1 MLISNEWLK
10 EYVTIDDS
18 VSNLAERITRTGIE
32 VDDLIDYTKDIKN
45 LVVGFVKSKDK
56 HPDADKLNVCQVDI
70 GEDEPVQIVCGAP
83 NVDAGQYVIVAKV
96 GGRLPGGIKIK
107 RAKLR
112 GERSEGMICSLQEI
126 GISSNYIPKSF
137 ESGIYVFS
145 ESQVPGTDALQALYL
160 DDQVMEFDLTPNRA
174 DALSMIGTAY
184 EVAALYNTKMTKPD
198 TTSNELE
205 LSAND
210 ELTVTIENEDK
221 VPYYSARVVHDVT
234 IEPSPI
240 WMQARLI
247 KAGIRPINN
256 VVDISNYVLLEY
268 GQPLHMFDQDA
279 IGSQQIV
286 VRQANEGEKMTTLD
300 DTERELLTSDIVIT
314 NGQTPIALAGVMGG
328 DFSEVK
334 EQTSNIVI
342 EGAIFDPVSIR
353 HTSRRLNLRSES
365 SSRFEKGIAT
375 EFVDEA
381 VDRACYL
388 LQTYANGKVLKDRVS
403 SGELGAFITPIDI
416 TADKINRTIGFDL
429 SQNDI
434 VTIFNQL
441 GFDTEINDDVIT
453 VLVPSR
459 RKDITIKEDLIEEV
473 ARIYGYDDIPST
485 LPVFDKV
492 TSGQLTDRQYK
503 TRMVKEVLEGAG
515 LDQAITY
522 SLVSKEDATAF
533 SMQQRQTIDLL
544 MPMSEAHA
552 SLRQSLLPHLIEAAS
567 YNVARKNKDVKL
579 FEIGNVFFANGEG
592 ELPDQV
598 EYLSGILTGDYVV
611 NQWQG
616 KKETVD
622 FYLAKGVV
630 DRVSEKLNLEFSYRR
645 ADIDGLH
652 PGRTAEILLENK
664 VVGFIGEL
672 HPTLAADND
681 LKRTYVFELNFDALM
696 SVSVGYINYQPI
708 PRFPGMSRDI
718 ALEVDQNIPA
728 ADLLSTIHAH
738 GGNILKDTLVFDVYQ
753 GEHLE
758 KGKKSIA
765 IRLNYL
771 DTEETLTDERVSKVQ
786 AEIEAALIEQG
797 EVVEIG
803 RAHV

>member
-45 LVVGFVKSKDK
+45 LVVGFVKSKEK

-126 GISSNYIPKSF
+126 GISSNYVPKTF

-145 ESQVPGTDALQALYL
+145 EAQVPGTDALQALYL

-184 EVAALYNTKMTKPD
+184 EVAALYNTKMTKSD

-205 LSAND
+205 LSANN

-300 DTERELLTSDIVIT
+300 GTERELLTSDIVIT

-453 VLVPSR
+453 VQVPSR

-485 LPVFDKV
+485 LPVFEKV

-664 VVGFIGEL
+664 IVGFIGEL

-797 EVVEIG
+797 AVI
-803 RAHV
+803 R

>member
-681 LKRTYVFELNFDALM
+681 LKRTYVFELNFDAFM

-797 EVVEIG
+797 AVI
-803 RAHV
+803 R

>member
-45 LVVGFVKSKDK
+45 LVVGFVKSKEK

-145 ESQVPGTDALQALYL
+145 EAQVPGTDALQALYL

-184 EVAALYNTKMTKPD
+184 EVAALYNTKMTKPE
-198 TTSNELE
+198 TTSNELD

-403 SGELGAFITPIDI
+403 SGELGAFITLIDI

-672 HPTLAADND
+672 HPILAADND

-696 SVSVGYINYQPI
+696 AVSVGYINYQPI

-797 EVVEIG
+797 AVI
-803 RAHV
+803 R

>member
-45 LVVGFVKSKDK
+45 LVVGFVKSKEK

-126 GISSNYIPKSF
+126 GISSNYVPKTF

-145 ESQVPGTDALQALYL
+145 EAQVPGTDALQALYL

-205 LSAND
+205 LSANN

-300 DTERELLTSDIVIT
+300 GTERELLTSDIVIT

-334 EQTSNIVI
+334 EQTSNIMI

-453 VLVPSR
+453 VQVPSR

-485 LPVFDKV
+485 LPVFEKV

-664 VVGFIGEL
+664 IVGFIGEL

-797 EVVEIG
+797 AVI
-803 RAHV
+803 R

>member
-45 LVVGFVKSKDK
+45 LVVGFVKSKEK

-126 GISSNYIPKSF
+126 GISSNYVPKTF

-145 ESQVPGTDALQALYL
+145 EAQVPGTDALQALYL

-184 EVAALYNTKMTKPD
+184 EVAALYNTKMTKPE

-210 ELTVTIENEDK
+210 ELTVTIENENK

-365 SSRFEKGIAT
+365 SSRFEKGIVT

-403 SGELGAFITPIDI
+403 SGELGAFITPIDS

-453 VLVPSR
+453 VQVPSR

-696 SVSVGYINYQPI
+696 AVSVGYINYQPI

-797 EVVEIG
+797 AVI
-803 RAHV
+803 R

>member
-45 LVVGFVKSKDK
+45 LVVGFVKSKEK

-126 GISSNYIPKSF
+126 GISSNYVPKTF

-145 ESQVPGTDALQALYL
+145 EAQVPGTDALQALYL

-205 LSAND
+205 LSANN

-300 DTERELLTSDIVIT
+300 GTERELLTSDIVIT

-453 VLVPSR
+453 VQVPSR

-485 LPVFDKV
+485 LPVFEKV

-664 VVGFIGEL
+664 IVGFIGEL

-758 KGKKSIA
+758 KGKNQ
-765 IRLNYL
+765 LQY
-771 DTEETLTDERVSKVQ
+771 V
-786 AEIEAALIEQG
+786 
-797 EVVEIG
+797 
-803 RAHV
+803 

>member
-45 LVVGFVKSKDK
+45 LVVGFVKSKEK

-126 GISSNYIPKSF
+126 GISSNYVPKTF

-145 ESQVPGTDALQALYL
+145 EAQVPGTDALQALYL

-205 LSAND
+205 LSANN

-286 VRQANEGEKMTTLD
+286 VHQANEGEKMTTLD
-300 DTERELLTSDIVIT
+300 GTERELLTSDIVIT

-453 VLVPSR
+453 VQVPSR

-485 LPVFDKV
+485 LPVFEKV

-664 VVGFIGEL
+664 IVGFIGEL

-797 EVVEIG
+797 AVI
-803 RAHV
+803 R

>member
-45 LVVGFVKSKDK
+45 LVVGFVKSKEK

-145 ESQVPGTDALQALYL
+145 EVQVPGTDALQALYL

-184 EVAALYNTKMTKPD
+184 EVAALYNTKMTKPE
-198 TTSNELE
+198 TTSNELD

-672 HPTLAADND
+672 HPILAADND

-696 SVSVGYINYQPI
+696 AVSVGYINYQPI

-797 EVVEIG
+797 AVI
-803 RAHV
+803 R

>member
-45 LVVGFVKSKDK
+45 LVVGFVKSKEK

-184 EVAALYNTKMTKPD
+184 EVAALYNTKMTKPE

-334 EQTSNIVI
+334 EHTSNIVI

-403 SGELGAFITPIDI
+403 SGELSAFITPIDI

-441 GFDTEINDDVIT
+441 GFDTEINDDIIT
-453 VLVPSR
+453 VQVPSR

-485 LPVFDKV
+485 LPVFEKV

-533 SMQQRQTIDLL
+533 AMQQRQTIDLL

-696 SVSVGYINYQPI
+696 AVSVGYINYQPI

-718 ALEVDQNIPA
+718 ALEVNQNIPA

-797 EVVEIG
+797 AVI
-803 RAHV
+803 R

>member
-45 LVVGFVKSKDK
+45 LVVGFVKSKEK

-184 EVAALYNTKMTKPD
+184 EVAALYNTKMTKPE

-300 DTERELLTSDIVIT
+300 DTERELLTSDIVIA

-797 EVVEIG
+797 AVI
-803 RAHV
+803 R

>member
-10 EYVTIDDS
+10 EYVTNDDS

-45 LVVGFVKSKDK
+45 LVVGFVKSKEK

-184 EVAALYNTKMTKPD
+184 EVAALYNTKMTKPE

-334 EQTSNIVI
+334 EHTSNIVI
-342 EGAIFDPVSIR
+342 EGAIFDSVSIR

-453 VLVPSR
+453 VQVPSR

-485 LPVFDKV
+485 LPVFEKV

-533 SMQQRQTIDLL
+533 AMQQRQTIDLL

-696 SVSVGYINYQPI
+696 AVSVGYINYQPI

-738 GGNILKDTLVFDVYQ
+738 SGNILKDTLVFDVYQ

-797 EVVEIG
+797 AVI
-803 RAHV
+803 R

>member
-45 LVVGFVKSKDK
+45 LVVGFVKSKEK

-145 ESQVPGTDALQALYL
+145 EAQVPGTDALQALYL

-184 EVAALYNTKMTKPD
+184 EVAALYNTKMTKPE
-198 TTSNELE
+198 TTSNELD

-240 WMQARLI
+240 WMQAHLI

-622 FYLAKGVV
+622 FYLAKAVV

-672 HPTLAADND
+672 HPILAADND

-696 SVSVGYINYQPI
+696 AVSVGYINYQPI

-797 EVVEIG
+797 AVI
-803 RAHV
+803 R

>member
-771 DTEETLTDERVSKVQ
+771 DTEETLTDERVSKIQ

-797 EVVEIG
+797 AVI
-803 RAHV
+803 R

>member
-45 LVVGFVKSKDK
+45 LVVGFVKSKEK

-137 ESGIYVFS
+137 ESGIFVFS

-184 EVAALYNTKMTKPD
+184 EVAALYNTKMTKPE

-240 WMQARLI
+240 WMQVRLI

-334 EQTSNIVI
+334 EHTSNIVI

-453 VLVPSR
+453 VQVSSR

-485 LPVFDKV
+485 LPVFEKV

-533 SMQQRQTIDLL
+533 AMQQRQTIDLL

-664 VVGFIGEL
+664 VIGFIGEL

-696 SVSVGYINYQPI
+696 AVSVGYINYQPI

-797 EVVEIG
+797 AVI
-803 RAHV
+803 R

>member
-45 LVVGFVKSKDK
+45 LVVGFVKSKEK

-126 GISSNYIPKSF
+126 GISSNYVPKTF

-145 ESQVPGTDALQALYL
+145 EAQVPGTDALQALYL

-184 EVAALYNTKMTKPD
+184 EVAALYNTKMTKPE

-210 ELTVTIENEDK
+210 ELTVTIKNEDK

-696 SVSVGYINYQPI
+696 AVLVGYINYQPI

-797 EVVEIG
+797 AVI
-803 RAHV
+803 R

>member
-18 VSNLAERITRTGIE
+18 VSDLAERITRTGIE

-45 LVVGFVKSKDK
+45 LVVGFVKSKEK

-184 EVAALYNTKMTKPD
+184 EVAALYNTKMTKPE

-696 SVSVGYINYQPI
+696 AVSVGYINYQPI

-771 DTEETLTDERVSKVQ
+771 DTEETLTDELVSKVQ

-797 EVVEIG
+797 AVI
-803 RAHV
+803 R

>member
-45 LVVGFVKSKDK
+45 LVVGFVKSKEK

-145 ESQVPGTDALQALYL
+145 EAQVPGTDVLQALYL

-184 EVAALYNTKMTKPD
+184 EVAALYNTKMTKPE
-198 TTSNELE
+198 TTSNELD

-672 HPTLAADND
+672 HPILAADND

-696 SVSVGYINYQPI
+696 AVSVGYINYQPI

-797 EVVEIG
+797 AVI
-803 RAHV
+803 R

>member
-45 LVVGFVKSKDK
+45 LVVGFVKSKEK

-145 ESQVPGTDALQALYL
+145 EAQVPGTDALQALYL

-184 EVAALYNTKMTKPD
+184 EVAALYNTKMTKPE
-198 TTSNELE
+198 TTSNELD

-240 WMQARLI
+240 WMQAHLI

-552 SLRQSLLPHLIEAAS
+552 SLRQSLLLHLIEAAS

-672 HPTLAADND
+672 HPILAADND

-696 SVSVGYINYQPI
+696 AVSVGYINYQPI

-797 EVVEIG
+797 AVI
-803 RAHV
+803 R

>member
-18 VSNLAERITRTGIE
+18 VSDLAERITRTGIE

-45 LVVGFVKSKDK
+45 LVVGFVKSKEK

-184 EVAALYNTKMTKPD
+184 EVAALYNTKMTKPE

-453 VLVPSR
+453 VLVPSH

-696 SVSVGYINYQPI
+696 AVSVGYINYQPI

-797 EVVEIG
+797 AVI
-803 RAHV
+803 R

>member
-45 LVVGFVKSKDK
+45 LVVGFVKSKEK

-126 GISSNYIPKSF
+126 GISSNYVPKTF

-145 ESQVPGTDALQALYL
+145 EAQVPGTDALQALYL

-184 EVAALYNTKMTKPD
+184 EVAALYNTKMTKPE

-210 ELTVTIENEDK
+210 ELTVTIENENK

-334 EQTSNIVI
+334 EQTSNIVV

-365 SSRFEKGIAT
+365 SSRFEKGIVT

-453 VLVPSR
+453 VQVPSR

-696 SVSVGYINYQPI
+696 AVSVGYINYQPI

-797 EVVEIG
+797 AVI
-803 RAHV
+803 R

>member
-45 LVVGFVKSKDK
+45 LVVGFVKSKEK

-145 ESQVPGTDALQALYL
+145 EAQVPGTDALQALYL

-485 LPVFDKV
+485 LPVFDNV

-522 SLVSKEDATAF
+522 SLVSKEDATTF

-696 SVSVGYINYQPI
+696 AVSVGYINYQPI

-797 EVVEIG
+797 AVI
-803 RAHV
+803 R

>member
-45 LVVGFVKSKDK
+45 LVVGFVKSKEK

-126 GISSNYIPKSF
+126 GISSNYVPKSF

-334 EQTSNIVI
+334 EHTSNIVI

-381 VDRACYL
+381 VDHACYL

-453 VLVPSR
+453 VQVPSR

-485 LPVFDKV
+485 LPVFEKV

-533 SMQQRQTIDLL
+533 AMQQRQTIDLL

-696 SVSVGYINYQPI
+696 AVSVGYINYQPI

-797 EVVEIG
+797 AVI
-803 RAHV
+803 R

>member
-45 LVVGFVKSKDK
+45 LVVGFVKSKEK

-137 ESGIYVFS
+137 ESGIFVFS

-184 EVAALYNTKMTKPD
+184 EVAALYNTKMTKPE

-240 WMQARLI
+240 WMQVRLI

-300 DTERELLTSDIVIT
+300 DTERELLTSDNVIT

-334 EQTSNIVI
+334 EHTSNIVI

-453 VLVPSR
+453 VQVPSR

-485 LPVFDKV
+485 LPVFEKV

-533 SMQQRQTIDLL
+533 AMQQRQTIDLL

-664 VVGFIGEL
+664 VIGFIGEL

-696 SVSVGYINYQPI
+696 AVSVGYINYQPI

-797 EVVEIG
+797 AVI
-803 RAHV
+803 R

>member
-45 LVVGFVKSKDK
+45 LVVGFVKSKEK

-145 ESQVPGTDALQALYL
+145 EAQVPGTDALQALYL

-184 EVAALYNTKMTKPD
+184 EVAALYNTKMTKPE
-198 TTSNELE
+198 TTSNELD

-388 LQTYANGKVLKDRVS
+388 LQTYAYGKVLKDRVS

-611 NQWQG
+611 NQWQD

-672 HPTLAADND
+672 HPILAADND

-696 SVSVGYINYQPI
+696 AVSVGYINYQPI

-797 EVVEIG
+797 AVI
-803 RAHV
+803 R

>member
-45 LVVGFVKSKDK
+45 LVVGFVKSKEK

-184 EVAALYNTKMTKPD
+184 EVAALYNTKMTKPE

-314 NGQTPIALAGVMGG
+314 NGRTPIALAGVMGG

-797 EVVEIG
+797 AVI
-803 RAHV
+803 R

>member
-45 LVVGFVKSKDK
+45 LVVGFVKSKEK

-70 GEDEPVQIVCGAP
+70 GEDEPVQIVCDAP

-145 ESQVPGTDALQALYL
+145 EAQVPGTDALQALYL

-696 SVSVGYINYQPI
+696 AVSVGYINYQPI

-797 EVVEIG
+797 AVI
-803 RAHV
+803 R

>member
-45 LVVGFVKSKDK
+45 LVVGFVKSKEK

-126 GISSNYIPKSF
+126 GISSNYVPKTF

-145 ESQVPGTDALQALYL
+145 EAQVPGTDALQALYL

-205 LSAND
+205 LSANN

-247 KAGIRPINN
+247 NAGIRPINN

-300 DTERELLTSDIVIT
+300 GTERELLTSDIVIT

-453 VLVPSR
+453 VQVPSR

-485 LPVFDKV
+485 LPVFEKV

-664 VVGFIGEL
+664 IVGFIGEL

-797 EVVEIG
+797 AVI
-803 RAHV
+803 R

>member
-45 LVVGFVKSKDK
+45 LVVGFVKSKEK

-126 GISSNYIPKSF
+126 GISSNYVPKSF

-334 EQTSNIVI
+334 EHTSNIVI

-453 VLVPSR
+453 VQVPSR

-485 LPVFDKV
+485 LPVFEKV

-533 SMQQRQTIDLL
+533 AMQQRQTIDLL

-645 ADIDGLH
+645 ADIDRLH

-696 SVSVGYINYQPI
+696 AVSVGYINYQPI

-797 EVVEIG
+797 AVI
-803 RAHV
+803 R

>member
-45 LVVGFVKSKDK
+45 LVVGFVKSKEK

-184 EVAALYNTKMTKPD
+184 EVAALYNTKMTKPE

-453 VLVPSR
+453 VQVPSR

-485 LPVFDKV
+485 LPVFEKV

-533 SMQQRQTIDLL
+533 AMQQRQTIDLL

-552 SLRQSLLPHLIEAAS
+552 SLRQSLLPHLIEVAS

-696 SVSVGYINYQPI
+696 AVSVGYINYQPI

-797 EVVEIG
+797 AVI
-803 RAHV
+803 R

>member
-18 VSNLAERITRTGIE
+18 VSDLAERITRTGIE

-45 LVVGFVKSKDK
+45 LVVGFVKSKEK

-184 EVAALYNTKMTKPD
+184 EVAALYNTKMTKPE

-314 NGQTPIALAGVMGG
+314 NGQTPIALAGVMGN

-696 SVSVGYINYQPI
+696 AVSVGYINYQPI

-797 EVVEIG
+797 AVI
-803 RAHV
+803 R

>member
-45 LVVGFVKSKDK
+45 LVVGFVKSKEK

-145 ESQVPGTDALQALYL
+145 EAQVPGTDALQALYL

-184 EVAALYNTKMTKPD
+184 EVAALYNTKMTKPE
-198 TTSNELE
+198 TTSNELD

-672 HPTLAADND
+672 HPILAADND

-696 SVSVGYINYQPI
+696 AVSVGYINYQPV

-797 EVVEIG
+797 AVI
-803 RAHV
+803 R

>member
-10 EYVTIDDS
+10 EYVTIDDF
-18 VSNLAERITRTGIE
+18 VSDLAERITRTGIE

-45 LVVGFVKSKDK
+45 LVVGFVKSKEK

-184 EVAALYNTKMTKPD
+184 EVAALYNTKMTKPE

-696 SVSVGYINYQPI
+696 AVSVGYINYQPI

-797 EVVEIG
+797 AVI
-803 RAHV
+803 R

>member
-45 LVVGFVKSKDK
+45 LVVGFVKSKEK

-137 ESGIYVFS
+137 ESGIFVFS

-184 EVAALYNTKMTKPD
+184 EVAALYNTKMTKPE

-240 WMQARLI
+240 WMQVRLI

-300 DTERELLTSDIVIT
+300 DTERELLTNDIVIT

-334 EQTSNIVI
+334 EHTSNIVI

-453 VLVPSR
+453 VQVPSR

-485 LPVFDKV
+485 LPVFEKV

-533 SMQQRQTIDLL
+533 AMQQRQTIDLL

-664 VVGFIGEL
+664 VIGFIGEL

-696 SVSVGYINYQPI
+696 AVSVGYINYQPI

-797 EVVEIG
+797 AVI
-803 RAHV
+803 R

>member
-45 LVVGFVKSKDK
+45 LVVGFVKSKEK

-145 ESQVPGTDALQALYL
+145 EAQVPGTDALQALYL

-184 EVAALYNTKMTKPD
+184 EVAALYNTKMTKPE
-198 TTSNELE
+198 TTSNELD

-334 EQTSNIVI
+334 EQASNIVI
-342 EGAIFDPVSIR
+342 KGAIFDPVSIR

-672 HPTLAADND
+672 HPILAADND

-696 SVSVGYINYQPI
+696 AVSVGYINYQPI

-797 EVVEIG
+797 AVI
-803 RAHV
+803 R

>member
-45 LVVGFVKSKDK
+45 LVVGFVKSKEK

-126 GISSNYIPKSF
+126 GISSNYVPKSF
-137 ESGIYVFS
+137 ESGIYVYS

-184 EVAALYNTKMTKPD
+184 EVAALYNTKMTKPE

-441 GFDTEINDDVIT
+441 GFDTEINDDDIT
-453 VLVPSR
+453 VQVPSR

-485 LPVFDKV
+485 LPVFEKV

-645 ADIDGLH
+645 ADIDRLH

-696 SVSVGYINYQPI
+696 AVSVGYINYQPI

-786 AEIEAALIEQG
+786 AEIEVALIEQDA
-797 EVVEIG
+797 VI
-803 RAHV
+803 R

>member
-45 LVVGFVKSKDK
+45 LVVGFVKSKEK

-184 EVAALYNTKMTKPD
+184 EVAALYNTKMTKPE

-334 EQTSNIVI
+334 EHTSNIVI
-342 EGAIFDPVSIR
+342 EGAIFDSVSIR

-453 VLVPSR
+453 VQVPSR

-485 LPVFDKV
+485 LPVFEKV

-522 SLVSKEDATAF
+522 SLVSKEDVTAF
-533 SMQQRQTIDLL
+533 AMQQRQTIDLL

-616 KKETVD
+616 KKEMVD

-630 DRVSEKLNLEFSYRR
+630 DRVAEKLNLEFSYRR

-696 SVSVGYINYQPI
+696 AVSVGYINYQPI

-718 ALEVDQNIPA
+718 ALEVNQNIPA

-786 AEIEAALIEQG
+786 AEIEAALIKQG
-797 EVVEIG
+797 AVI
-803 RAHV
+803 R